1 MDKAILDE
9 VVQSAL
15 RKAYR
20 WQTPCHWNTSQW
32 REELVGVAYLAAL
45 QAGGE
50 YDPARG
56 LPIQPFLL
64 QRTLSALLTY
74 YRREWKFGSQ
84 CIPLVTTSPEG
95 DEPDAQ
101 SIDLPD
107 PQSNDFVEQIC
118 ASEDVRCALR
128 SLTIRE
134 RQVVVMVFWD
144 GMSERAIA
152 QTLGFALST
161 VCVYKERALRKLRR
175 ALGFAR

>member
-1 MDKAILDE
+1 MDKAILHE
-9 VVQSAL
+9 VVQNAL

-45 QAGGE
+45 QAEGE

-56 LPIQPFLL
+56 IPLQPFLL
-64 QRTLSALLTY
+64 QRTLSVLLTY

-84 CIPLVTTSPEG
+84 CTPLEATSPEDG
-95 DEPDAQ
+95 EPDAQ

-107 PQSNDFVEQIC
+107 PLSTDFVEQVC
-118 ASEDVRCALR
+118 LSEDLRRALR
-128 SLTIRE
+128 SLTARE

-144 GMSERAIA
+144 DMSERAIA
-152 QTLGFALST
+152 ETLGVALST
-161 VCVYKERALRKLRR
+161 VCVYKAPCASCAER
-175 ALGFAR
+175 